1 MRYINTYLLLLLLL
15 LLKMTSDGKE
25 NIQSWNLRRAKKD
38 VEHRL

>member
-1 MRYINTYLLLLLLL
+1 MRYINTYLLLL

-38 VEHRL
+38 VEHRH